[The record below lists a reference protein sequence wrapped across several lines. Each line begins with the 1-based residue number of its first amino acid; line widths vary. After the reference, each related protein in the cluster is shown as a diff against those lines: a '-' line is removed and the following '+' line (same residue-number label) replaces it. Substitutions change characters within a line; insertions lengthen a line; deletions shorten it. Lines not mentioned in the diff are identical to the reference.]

1 MLQFIMMTDGRF
13 MYAGAA
19 HADASEYRPC
29 IHLWNYALG
38 SSSFH
43 HKTTTDRNHDEHELC
58 HDDRL
63 IEEIC
68 RFEN

>member
-1 MLQFIMMTDGRF
+1 

-38 SSSFH
+38 MSHYSAVYATLL
-43 HKTTTDRNHDEHELC
+43 KTNLLC
-58 HDDRL
+58 D
-63 IEEIC
+63 
-68 RFEN
+68 FTV

>member
-1 MLQFIMMTDGRF
+1 MMMIMMMIVANNDNMINDNITYYRF

-38 SSSFH
+38 HCSH
-43 HKTTTDRNHDEHELC
+43 HKSPL
-58 HDDRL
+58 
-63 IEEIC
+63 
-68 RFEN
+68 